1 MLISPI
7 SYNNAIP
14 LTTVFSQLFT
24 FLLLNASMATASQT
38 MELSMKPQKCHI
50 PTNFNTSDLIRPET
64 KIVSDQLCIQ

>member
-7 SYNNAIP
+7 SYNAMP

-24 FLLLNASMATASQT
+24 FLLLNASMVTASQT
-38 MELSMKPQKCHI
+38 MELSMKPQKSQI

-64 KIVSDQLCIQ
+64 KIATIQ